1 VTDEPDEE
9 LLRDQPHGRIGRSGR
24 LIGAGGKHYR
34 RPGGSKATLARNLRI
49 AQRRPQVV
57 LKITRYGHGGAK
69 ILAHIHYVQRHGK
82 LVLEDENGEQI
93 EDPRELRRRVRLWTE
108 QAGATMAEPGPEVTR
123 KRRVTAHFILDA
135 GKDADREALRK
146 SAREFLAEHFGKE
159 GHEYLFARHD
169 DTKQPH
175 VHVVL
180 NMMDGQGQR
189 LHTSVAEVQRW
200 REQFA
205 EVARANGMEVDAS
218 RAWERGK
225 APTRSRGLVKYGAPR
240 PTRWTREQVR
250 RGLAARK
257 ERLLSDAALASARG
271 DRDAAQALQKKA
283 AGLRMRTDDK
293 LVRHTVA
300 ERRGDVAKMPWER
313 ARAEHAR
320 RVASV
325 FQRQADRLDAAAQET
340 RDEARRDQLKGT
352 ASLLRAFAKDVQAI
366 PTRAQKIAEALQRR
380 RGQGIVRDLLDR
392 ELDREN

>member
-1 VTDEPDEE
+1 MTDERDEE
-9 LLRDQPHGRIGRSGR
+9 LLRDQPHGRKGRSGR
-24 LIGAGGKHYR
+24 LIGSGGKHYR
-34 RPGGSKATLARNLRI
+34 HGGGGKATLARNLRI
-49 AQRRPQVV
+49 AERRPQVV

-82 LVLEDENGEQI
+82 LALEDENGEQI
-93 EDPRELRRRVRLWTE
+93 EDPRELRRRVRMWAE
-108 QAGATMAEPGPEVTR
+108 QAGAAMTEPGVEVTR

-146 SAREFLAEHFGKE
+146 SVREFLAERFGKE

-180 NMMDGQGQR
+180 NMMDGQGRR
-189 LHTSVAEVQRW
+189 LHTSVAEVQHW

-205 EVARANGMEVDAS
+205 EVARSNGIEVDAS

-240 PTRWTREQVR
+240 PARWTREQVR

-257 ERLLSDAALASARG
+257 ERLLSNAALASARG
-271 DRDAAQALQKKA
+271 DRDSAQALKKKA
-283 AGLRMRTDDK
+283 AALRMRTDDK

-300 ERRGDVAKMPWER
+300 ERRGDAAKMPWER
-313 ARAEHAR
+313 ARADHAR

-325 FQRQADRLDAAAQET
+325 FQGQADRLDAAAQGT
-340 RDEARRDQLKGT
+340 QDEARRDQLKGAAT
-352 ASLLRAFAKDVQAI
+352 RLRTYAKDVQAT
-366 PTRAQKIAEALQRR
+366 PTRAQKIAGKLQRR
-380 RGQGIVRDLLDR
+380 QARDVDRNAADR
-392 ELDREN
+392 ERD

>member
-1 VTDEPDEE
+1 VTDETDED
-9 LLRDQPHGRIGRSGR
+9 LLPDQPHGRRGKSSR
-24 LIGAGGKHYR
+24 LLGAGGKHYR
-34 RPGGSKATLARNLRI
+34 RPGGTKSTLARNLQI
-49 AQRRPQVV
+49 AQRRPQAV

-69 ILAHIHYVQRHGK
+69 ILSHIRYVQRHGK
-82 LVLEDENGEQI
+82 LAMEDENGEQI

-108 QAGATMAEPGPEVTR
+108 QAGATMEEPNAETTR

-146 SAREFLAEHFGKE
+146 SVREFLAERFGKE

-175 VHVVL
+175 VHIVL
-180 NMMDGQGQR
+180 NMMDGQGRR

-205 EVARANGMEVDAS
+205 EVARANSIEVDAS

-225 APTRSRGLVKYGAPR
+225 APTRSRGLMKYGAPP
-240 PTRWTREQVR
+240 PTRWTQEQVR

-271 DRDAAQALQKKA
+271 DHGGAQALKKKA

-300 ERRGDVAKMPWER
+300 EGRGNAAKMPWER
-313 ARAEHAR
+313 ARADHAR
-320 RVASV
+320 RVATV
-325 FQRQADRLDAAAQET
+325 FQGQADRLEAGAREAQG
-340 RDEARRDQLKGT
+340 EARRDRLKGT
-352 ASLLRAFAKDVQAI
+352 ARRLRAFAKDVEAM
-366 PTRAQKIAEALQRR
+366 PTRAQKIANALQHQ
-380 RGQGIVRDLLDR
+380 RGADR
-392 ELDREN
+392 EAEDLERD

>member
-1 VTDEPDEE
+1 MDDERDDE
-9 LLRDQPHGRIGRSGR
+9 LLHDQPHGRKGRSGR
-24 LIGAGGKHYR
+24 LIGSGGKHYR
-34 RPGGSKATLARNLRI
+34 RPGGAESTLVRNLRI
-49 AQRRPQVV
+49 AQRRPQAV

-69 ILAHIHYVQRHGK
+69 ILAHVHYVQRHGK
-82 LVLEDENGEQI
+82 LALEDESGEQV

-108 QAGATMAEPGPEVTR
+108 QAGTTMEEPGVEATR

-146 SAREFLAEHFGKE
+146 SVRDFLAKRFGKE

-180 NMMDGQGQR
+180 NMMDGQGRR

-205 EVARANGMEVDAS
+205 EVARANGIEVDAS

-225 APTRSRGLVKYGAPR
+225 APTRSRGLMKYGAPR
-240 PTRWTREQVR
+240 PTRWTPEQVR

-257 ERLLSDAALASARG
+257 ERLLSDAALALARG
-271 DRDAAQALQKKA
+271 DRETANTLKKKA

-293 LVRHTVA
+293 LVRYTVA
-300 ERRGDVAKMPWER
+300 ERRGDAAKTPWER
-313 ARAEHAR
+313 ARADHAR
-320 RVASV
+320 RLASV
-325 FQRQADRLDAAAQET
+325 FQGQADRLEAAGKGIQ
-340 RDEARRDQLKGT
+340 DQARRDQLKGAAT
-352 ASLLRAFAKDVQAI
+352 RLRAYAKDVQAT
-366 PTRAQKIAEALQRR
+366 PTRAQKIATLLQRQQHLDIDR
-380 RGQGIVRDLLDR
+380 STADR
-392 ELDREN
+392 ERD

>member
-1 VTDEPDEE
+1 MAVTDERDDE
-9 LLRDQPHGRIGRSGR
+9 LLRDQPHGKKGKSGR

-34 RPGGSKATLARNLRI
+34 SPGDAKSALARNLRI
-49 AQRRPQVV
+49 AQRRPQAV

-82 LVLEDENGEQI
+82 LAVEDESGEQI

-108 QAGATMAEPGPEVTR
+108 QAGATMAEPGAEVTR

-135 GKDADREALRK
+135 GKDADRDALRK
-146 SAREFLAEHFGKE
+146 SAREFLAERFGKE

-180 NMMDGQGQR
+180 NMIDGQGRR
-189 LHTSVAEVQRW
+189 LHTSVAEVQSW
-200 REQFA
+200 RERFA
-205 EVARANGMEVDAS
+205 EVARANGIEVDAS

-225 APTRSRGLVKYGAPR
+225 APARSRGLVKYGAPR
-240 PTRWTREQVR
+240 PARWTQEQVR

-271 DRDAAQALQKKA
+271 DRERSEALKMKA

-300 ERRGDVAKMPWER
+300 ERRSDAAKTPWER
-313 ARAEHAR
+313 ARADHAR

-325 FQRQADRLDAAAQET
+325 FLGQADRLEAAARGVQ
-340 RDEARRDQLKGT
+340 DQARRDQIKST
-352 ASLLRAFAKDVQAI
+352 AVRLRAFAKDVQAT
-366 PTRAQKIAEALQRR
+366 PTRSQKVAAQMARQRP
-380 RGQGIVRDLLDR
+380 RGADRDVSDVER
-392 ELDREN
+392 

>member
-1 VTDEPDEE
+1 MTDERDDE
-9 LLRDQPHGRIGRSGR
+9 LLRDQPHGRKGRSGR
-24 LIGAGGKHYR
+24 LIGSGGKHYR
-34 RPGGSKATLARNLRI
+34 RPGGAESTLARNLRI

-69 ILAHIHYVQRHGK
+69 ILDHIHYVQRHGK
-82 LVLEDENGEQI
+82 LTLEDENGEQI
-93 EDPRELRRRVRLWTE
+93 EDPRELRRRVKLWTE
-108 QAGATMAEPGPEVTR
+108 QAGATMEEPGPEITR

-135 GKDADREALRK
+135 GEDVDRDALRK
-146 SAREFLAEHFGKE
+146 SAREFLAERFGKE

-180 NMMDGQGQR
+180 NMMDGQGRR

-205 EVARANGMEVDAS
+205 EIARANGIEVDAS

-225 APTRSRGLVKYGAPR
+225 APTRSRGLMKYGAPR
-240 PTRWTREQVR
+240 PTRWTKEQIR

-271 DRDAAQALQKKA
+271 DRERAQALKTKA

-300 ERRGDVAKMPWER
+300 ERRGDATKTPWER
-313 ARAEHAR
+313 ARADHAR
-320 RVASV
+320 RVALV
-325 FQRQADRLDAAAQET
+325 FQAQADRLEAAGKGIQ
-340 RDEARRDQLKGT
+340 DQARRDQVKGAAT
-352 ASLLRAFAKDVQAI
+352 RLRAYANDVQAT
-366 PTRAQKIAEALQRR
+366 PTRSQKVAEKLQQR
-380 RGQGIVRDLLDR
+380 QGRDIDR
-392 ELDREN
+392 DSSDIDR

>member
-1 VTDEPDEE
+1 VNDERDDE
-9 LLRDQPHGRIGRSGR
+9 LLSDQPHGRKGRSGR
-24 LIGAGGKHYR
+24 LIGFGGKHYR
-34 RPGGSKATLARNLRI
+34 RPGGPKSALARNLRI
-49 AQRRPQVV
+49 AQRRPQAV

-82 LVLEDENGEQI
+82 LALEDENGEQI
-93 EDPRELRRRVRLWTE
+93 EDPRALRRRVRLWTE
-108 QAGATMAEPGPEVTR
+108 QAGATMAEPGTDVAR

-146 SAREFLAEHFGKE
+146 SVREFLAERFGKA

-169 DTKQPH
+169 DTNQPH

-180 NMMDGQGQR
+180 NMMDGQGRR

-205 EVARANGMEVDAS
+205 EVARANGIEVDAS

-225 APTRSRGLVKYGAPR
+225 APSRSRGLMKYGAPR

-257 ERLLSDAALASARG
+257 ERLLSDAALATARG
-271 DRDAAQALQKKA
+271 DREGAKALKKKA
-283 AGLRMRTDDK
+283 AGMRMRTDDK

-300 ERRGDVAKMPWER
+300 ERRGDAAKTPWER
-313 ARAEHAR
+313 ARADHAR

-325 FQRQADRLDAAAQET
+325 FQGQADQLEAAAREAQ
-340 RDEARRDQLKGT
+340 DGARRDQLKGT
-352 ASLLRAFAKDVQAI
+352 ATRLRAYAKDVQAT
-366 PTRAQKIAEALQRR
+366 PTRAQKMAATLRR
-380 RGQGIVRDLLDR
+380 DRPLERGGSDR
-392 ELDREN
+392 ER